1 MAFRLQRETLEQ
13 EYRTICS
20 KAHAVRLF
28 CDLRLYR
35 AVLRSRLVRKQLA
48 DQIMADKLV
57 MERYKLMINLNLT
70 RQIYAMK
77 QVQLRKAR
85 LAAQR

>member
-1 MAFRLQRETLEQ
+1 MTFRLQKETLEQ
-13 EYRTICS
+13 EYRTIRS
-20 KAHAVRLF
+20 KAHAIRRL

-48 DQIMADKLV
+48 DQILADKLV